1 MTSVLLVLGSAAI
14 TVAVFALLA
23 RTVLLL
29 LALAIL
35 AGVLVDRLAIA
46 VILLVVHGFFAF
58 RSMGEQQSDE
68 WQTALFPAKRPS
80 AAWIRHVELG
90 AGMTVMPESVSRT
103 A

>member
-1 MTSVLLVLGSAAI
+1 MSVLLVLGSTAI

-35 AGVLVDRLAIA
+35 AGVLVTRLAIA
-46 VILLVVHGFFAF
+46 VILLVVHGYFAF
-58 RSMGEQQSDE
+58 CSMGEQSIDE
-68 WQTALFPAKRPS
+68 WQNAVFRAIRPS
-80 AAWIRHVELG
+80 AARMRHAEFWV
-90 AGMTVMPESVSRT
+90 GMTVMPESVSRT